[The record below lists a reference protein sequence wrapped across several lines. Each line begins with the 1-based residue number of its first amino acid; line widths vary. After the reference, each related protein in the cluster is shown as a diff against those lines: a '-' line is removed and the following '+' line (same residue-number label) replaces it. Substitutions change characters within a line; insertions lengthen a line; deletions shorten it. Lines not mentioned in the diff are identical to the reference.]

1 MYCKLDVLHIKGYLG
16 PDFVTFKKGLAVF
29 FSIYFVNS
37 ITCIES
43 IKMSIGTD
51 KWNVAMRILE
61 TEMLHSHS
69 NKAPAIFVSFLLTEI
84 TTVMILGSFPYHGRT
99 L

>member
-1 MYCKLDVLHIKGYLG
+1 MDEKWRDTYPYVPTSYLPTTQNA
-16 PDFVTFKKGLAVF
+16 PDR
-29 FSIYFVNS
+29 SN
-37 ITCIES
+37 
-43 IKMSIGTD
+43 IGTSRSRSGRGD
-51 KWNVAMRILE
+51 TRLVFLRHMKS
-61 TEMLHSHS
+61 EMLDSPS